1 MKKSL
6 VLVFLVF
13 ILVVTVSSSCFAAM
27 DEKETA
33 EIALTIDMKMKEI
46 IASAEALDVDR
57 TFADFSRDKN
67 AVFFFNDK
75 AYSLTALL
83 GIFKEMYGNMKSQ
96 KMDFVYSKVVVLGPD
111 SAAWIAYGKDMSE
124 SKKGTI
130 SKENLTET
138 WIWQKIE
145 GKWVV
150 THSQESAT
158 QTL

>member
-1 MKKSL
+1 MKKPL
-6 VLVFLVF
+6 IFVLLVFVLAA
-13 ILVVTVSSSCFAAM
+13 IVSPSSCSAM
-27 DEKETA
+27 DEKEKA
-33 EIALTIDMKMKEI
+33 EIESTIDMKMKEI
-46 IASAEALDVDR
+46 ISSAEALDVDR

-145 GKWVV
+145 GKWTV